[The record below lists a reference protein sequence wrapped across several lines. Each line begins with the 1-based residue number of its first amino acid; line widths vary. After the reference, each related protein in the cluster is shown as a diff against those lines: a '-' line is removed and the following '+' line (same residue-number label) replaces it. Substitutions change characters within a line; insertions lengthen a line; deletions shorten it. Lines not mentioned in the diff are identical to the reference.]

1 MLELNFELKLTLV
14 ATSQVDGW
22 TKAKLMLNLTQ
33 VEVVVEVGA
42 VCFIPEVI
50 QNFSRWVSGRSV
62 GGWAGGGEIENI
74 AISSFN

>member
-22 TKAKLMLNLTQ
+22 TKVKLMINSTQ
-33 VEVVVEVGA
+33 GEVAVGVGV

-50 QNFSRWVSGRSV
+50 QYFYGWVA
-62 GGWAGGGEIENI
+62 GWLGKLRI
-74 AISSFN
+74 